1 MIPDQ
6 TIAVIGAGSWGTA
19 LALLLGRKGQ
29 TVRLWSVEP
38 RVVDQINTSRENKH
52 YLPGHFL
59 PDNVSVSLSLS
70 GSISGADCIVFALPS
85 SVVREVAREVRALGV
100 EGSPLIVNAGK
111 GLESDTG
118 LRLSETLTQELGE
131 ELAANLAVMSGPNL
145 AVEIAREIPAATVVA
160 SASPDAAV
168 AAQQA
173 LTTPRFRVY
182 RNSDVV
188 GVELGGALKNI
199 IAIGA
204 GISDSLG
211 YGDNTKAALITRGL
225 AEITRLGVALGADPR
240 TFIGLAGVGD
250 LMTTCASLLS
260 RNLRFGRALGRGLTV
275 AEAEA
280 EVQQVVEG
288 KPTCLAAYNLSQ
300 RLDVAM
306 PITDMVYRVLYD
318 DLPAQR
324 AVAELMTRDLK
335 HELE

>member
-1 MIPDQ
+1 MIPTR

-19 LALLLGRKGQ
+19 LARLLGRKGL

-38 RVVDQINTSRENKH
+38 RVVEEINSSRENKY
-52 YLPGHFL
+52 YLPGHTL
-59 PDNVSVSLSLS
+59 PDTVSVSLSLS
-70 GSISGADCIVFALPS
+70 DSVSGADCILFALPS
-85 SVVREVAREVRALGV
+85 SVLREVARGVKALGV
-100 EGSPLIVNAGK
+100 EGSPLIINAGK

-131 ELAANLAVMSGPNL
+131 ELAVNLTVMSGPNL

-160 SASPDAAV
+160 SASPDAAI
-168 AAQQA
+168 AAQQT
-173 LTTPRFRVY
+173 LTAPTFRVY

-188 GVELGGALKNI
+188 GVELSGALKNI

-204 GISDSLG
+204 GISDGLG
-211 YGDNTKAALITRGL
+211 FGDNTKAALVTRGL
-225 AEITRLGVALGADPR
+225 AEITRLGAALGADPR
-240 TFIGLAGVGD
+240 TFVGLAGVGD

-260 RNLRFGRALGRGLTV
+260 RNLRFGRALGRGLGV

-300 RLDVAM
+300 RLGVTM
-306 PITDMVYRVLYD
+306 PITEQIYLVIFEGKSSKDAVV
-318 DLPAQR
+318 DLMQ
-324 AVAELMTRDLK
+324 RDLK
-335 HELE
+335 EEYQ